1 MLGNAVEFQRCLETK
16 LDCDSFEPQLRRCG
30 ATADRSSS
38 EQSSYKFSDASTP
51 ENARS
56 AFWRKGGKLIVH
68 LIDGTYEL
76 FRHFYGLRRFNKGVD
91 RPYGAVVG
99 VLQTVL
105 QVIETGGTHVG
116 VATDHVIESFR
127 NRLWRGYKTG
137 AGIERALLA
146 QFHPL
151 EHALAAMGVVVWPM
165 VELEADDALA
175 SAARIAADDKR
186 VEKVAIWTPDKD
198 LGQCVRGTRV
208 VQIDGRRKTIRDAAG
223 IREKFGVD
231 PPLIPDLLALVGDTA
246 DGYPGIPG
254 IGAKTAAQLLNR
266 YGRIEQFP
274 PKTLDGHRDLALLFK
289 TLATLRTDAPLFKTV
304 DRLRWRGATPA
315 FREWTERMEA
325 PRLLER
331 CEKAANS

>member
-1 MLGNAVEFQRCLETK
+1 M
-16 LDCDSFEPQLRRCG
+16 
-30 ATADRSSS
+30 
-38 EQSSYKFSDASTP
+38 
-51 ENARS
+51 
-56 AFWRKGGKLIVH
+56 IVH
-68 LIDGTYEL
+68 LVDGTYEL

-105 QVIETGGTHVG
+105 QMIENGDTYLG

-127 NRLWRGYKTG
+127 NRLWADYKTG
-137 AGIERALLA
+137 AGIEPALLA

-151 EHALAAMGVVVWPM
+151 EEALAAMGVVVWPM
-165 VELEADDALA
+165 IELEADDALS
-175 SAARIAADDKR
+175 SAAHLASEDEE
-186 VEKVAIWTPDKD
+186 VQKVAIWTPDKD
-198 LGQCVRGTRV
+198 LAQCVRGTRV

-231 PPLIPDLLALVGDTA
+231 PPLIPDLLALVGDAA

-266 YGRIEQFP
+266 YGQIENFP
-274 PKTLDGHRDLALLFK
+274 PKVLGKQRDLALLFK
-289 TLATLRTDAPLFKTV
+289 NLATLRTDAPLFDTAAT
-304 DRLRWRGATPA
+304 LHWRGATSGFA
-315 FREWTERMEA
+315 AWADRMEA

-331 CEKAANS
+331 CEKAAAR